1 MSLCAILVLL
11 VPKSD
16 KTWNMCVDCRTINN
30 IMIKYRHIIS
40 IFDDMLDKLHRSCMF
55 SKIDLKSGYYQMI
68 MKEVDEWEIAFKT
81 KYDLYEWLIM
91 SFEHTNAPSI
101 SWD

>member
-1 MSLCAILVLL
+1 MV
-11 VPKSD
+11 
-16 KTWNMCVDCRTINN
+16 
-30 IMIKYRHIIS
+30 KYSHIIP
-40 IFDDMLDKLHRSCMF
+40 IFDDMLDKLHGLCMF